1 MSQHE
6 LAERSAGGIL
16 QGEQEKIPPY
26 AWVILAVAFI
36 ASVAAPLNQFKASP
50 VIPVLMEVFGFSLG
64 RAGLLMSVFAI
75 TGLVLAL
82 PAGLI
87 TQRLGLKPT
96 ALIATG
102 CLVVGS
108 SLGALSSSA
117 AVMLFSRVIEGVGMG
132 LLAVV
137 APAAIAMWFPRSR
150 QGTPMGI
157 WATWVPVGGI
167 LSFVVAPPMAAAF
180 GWQSVWWF
188 GAAFALAALVL
199 VLFFMRMPPRLQSAG
214 APEEA
219 AAPEAHPVRSAL
231 ANRDIWL
238 LALTFGMFNLAT
250 MPMNTYYPT
259 FLTSVRG
266 YSLAGASLV
275 TSLTMMTVL
284 IFAPLS
290 GVLSDRIGSRK
301 ALFSWPFLVIA
312 AFMLLPYNVTGWGIP
327 LTAVLL
333 GVIAGAIPTATFSAT
348 PALMRRPEQAG
359 LGLAVVSLGQNLGM
373 FIGPILFGMAAE
385 SVGWAPAAYAMI
397 PFLLAGLVSARLV
410 RIR

>member
-1 MSQHE
+1 MSQHDIADPTSGGT
-6 LAERSAGGIL
+6 LQDAPERI
-16 QGEQEKIPPY
+16 QPY
-26 AWVILAVAFI
+26 AWVILAVAFF

-75 TGLVLAL
+75 TGMVLAL

-102 CLVVGS
+102 CLAVGAT
-108 SLGALSSSA
+108 LGALSGSA
-117 AVMLFSRVIEGVGMG
+117 TMMLASRVVEGVGMG

-137 APAAIAMWFPRSR
+137 APAAVAMWFPRSR

-167 LSFVVAPPMAAAF
+167 LSFVIAPPLAAAF
-180 GWQSVWWF
+180 GWQAVWWF
-188 GAAFALAALVL
+188 GAGFALVATLLVL
-199 VLFFMRMPPRLQSAG
+199 LFMRMPPALQEWGGPGG
-214 APEEA
+214 AP
-219 AAPEAHPVRSAL
+219 APEPQPLRQAL

-238 LALTFGMFNLAT
+238 LAFTFGMFNLAT
-250 MPMNTYYPT
+250 MPNNTYYPT

-266 YSLAGASLV
+266 YSLSAASLIP
-275 TSLTMMTVL
+275 SLTMLTVL
-284 IFAPLS
+284 VFAPLS

-301 ALFSWPFLVIA
+301 ALFSWPFLIVA
-312 AFMLLPYNVTGWGIP
+312 AYMLLPYNLTGWGIP
-327 LTAVLL
+327 LGAVLF
-333 GVIAGAIPTATFSAT
+333 GVFAGAIPTATFSAT

-359 LGLAVVSLGQNLGM
+359 LGLAVVSLGQNTGM
-373 FIGPILFGMAAE
+373 FVGPILFGLVAE
-385 SVGWAPAAYAMI
+385 RFGWAPAAYAMI
-397 PFLLAGLVSARLV
+397 PFLLIGLVSARMV
-410 RIR
+410 RTR